1 MDKSDLGSD
10 DLPISASRTNCR
22 LKQQA
27 GLQSFRVR
35 LGISTAT
42 LLRHEAI
49 ELLEPILVHPP
60 MLPLVHRARAAS

>member
-1 MDKSDLGSD
+1 MTYR
-10 DLPISASRTNCR
+10 SAHPAQTVE